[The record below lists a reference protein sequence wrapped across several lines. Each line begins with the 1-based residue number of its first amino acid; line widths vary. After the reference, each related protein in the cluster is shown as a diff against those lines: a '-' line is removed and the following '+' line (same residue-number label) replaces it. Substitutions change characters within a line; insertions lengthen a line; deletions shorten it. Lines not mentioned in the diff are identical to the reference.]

1 MKNIPLV
8 IYGLFFA
15 ALIHVHA
22 QKKKLENPFET
33 KGDLNSQFIYL
44 EKTSTNYKEYKVIT
58 KAKFLELHKNVLDSM
73 KIERAKLKQQ
83 QTKNQE
89 QLTEINNLT
98 TELKGINN
106 ELIEANTNKD
116 SISVFGIS
124 MVKSNYNLVAGIIIL
139 SLLATTLL
147 FFYKFTNSNTVT
159 KEAKNQLEETQNEF
173 EAHQR
178 NSLRKLQEVSRK
190 LQDEIIKNR
199 KE

>member
-1 MKNIPLV
+1 
-8 IYGLFFA
+8 
-15 ALIHVHA
+15 
-22 QKKKLENPFET
+22 
-33 KGDLNSQFIYL
+33 
-44 EKTSTNYKEYKVIT
+44 
-58 KAKFLELHKNVLDSM
+58 
-73 KIERAKLKQQ
+73 
-83 QTKNQE
+83 
-89 QLTEINNLT
+89 
-98 TELKGINN
+98 
-106 ELIEANTNKD
+106 
-116 SISVFGIS
+116 

-190 LQDEIIKNR
+190 LQDKIIKNR